1 MYNLITVYD
10 DGFTKTEN
18 CNSETDMLCA
28 AALYA
33 QDKECIIIIGMDIE
47 TKKFIIDFTRR

>member
-10 DGFTKTEN
+10 DGFTKTEI
-18 CNSETDMLCA
+18 CNSETDMFCA
-28 AALYA
+28 AAIYA

-47 TKKFIIDFTRR
+47 TKKFVIDFTRR